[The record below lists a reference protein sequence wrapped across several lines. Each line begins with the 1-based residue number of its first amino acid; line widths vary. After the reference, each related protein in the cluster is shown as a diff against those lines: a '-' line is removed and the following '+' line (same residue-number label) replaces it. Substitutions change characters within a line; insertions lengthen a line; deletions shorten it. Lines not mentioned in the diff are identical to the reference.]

1 MASATIK
8 GVAFLSVAEDVK
20 RLRKSGVIS
29 QADLMAAIKSDELKV
44 LEEAVVPGLWYPLG
58 TYGRLLDLLCRK
70 EGSDRTEY
78 LIERG
83 ERAAERMMNQGA
95 YRDFLTAA
103 NRWGERAGQAM
114 VQLAKALYGGT
125 TWSAAYSGEE
135 HTAEIVVDDA
145 GDFPN
150 SARYAAQ
157 GFVQV
162 LFARIEAAEVQVS
175 SHRPRTDRIVYSIRR
190 S

>member
-8 GVAFLSVAEDVK
+8 GVAFQSVAADVNQ
-20 RLRKSGVIS
+20 LRKSGVITET
-29 QADLMAAIKSDELKV
+29 DLRGAIKSDEMKYLN
-44 LEEAVVPGLWYPLG
+44 EQVVPGLWYPLG

-70 EGSDRTEY
+70 EGGSRSEY

-83 ERAAERMMNQGA
+83 ARAAERMMAQGA
-95 YRDFLTAA
+95 YRDFLSAA

-125 TWSAAYSGEE
+125 TWSASYSGEA
-135 HTAEIVVDDA
+135 HTAEIVIDEA

-150 SARYAAQ
+150 AARYAAQ

-162 LFARIEAAEVQVS
+162 LFKRIEGAEVTIA
-175 SHRPRTDRIVYSIRR
+175 SHSPKPDRIVYSIRR
-190 S
+190 T

>member
-8 GVAFLSVAEDVK
+8 GVAFQSVAADVNQ
-20 RLRKSGVIS
+20 LRKTGVITE
-29 QADLMAAIKSDELKV
+29 ADLRGAIKGDEMKYLD
-44 LEEAVVPGLWYPLG
+44 EQVVPGLWYPLG

-70 EGSDRTEY
+70 EGGSRSEY

-83 ERAAERMMNQGA
+83 ARAAERMMSQGA
-95 YRDFLTAA
+95 YRDFLSAA

-125 TWSAAYSGEE
+125 TWSASYSGEE
-135 HTAEIVVDDA
+135 HTAEIVIDDA

-150 SARYAAQ
+150 AARYAAQ
-157 GFVQV
+157 GFVKV
-162 LFARIEAAEVQVS
+162 LFKRIEGAEVAIA
-175 SHRPRTDRIVYSIRR
+175 SHSPKPDRIVYSIRR
-190 S
+190 T

>member
-1 MASATIK
+1 MAASTIK
-8 GVAFLSVAEDVK
+8 GVAFLSVAADVI

-29 QADLMAAIKSDELKV
+29 EADLQTAIKSDELKY
-44 LEEAVVPGLWYPLG
+44 LDEPVVPGLWYPLG
-58 TYGRLLDLLCRK
+58 TYGRLLELLCRK
-70 EGSDRTEY
+70 EGGDRAEY

-83 ERAAERMMNQGA
+83 ARAAERMMSQGA
-95 YRDFLTAA
+95 YREFLATA

-125 TWSAAYSGEE
+125 RWSASYSGEE

-145 GDFPN
+145 RDFPIA
-150 SARYAAQ
+150 ARYAAQ

-162 LFARIEAAEVQVS
+162 LFARIEGAEVAVS
-175 SHRPRTDRIVYSIRR
+175 SHSPKPDRIVYSIRR

>member
-1 MASATIK
+1 MASAAIK
-8 GVAFLSVAEDVK
+8 GVAFQSVAEDVIQ
-20 RLRKSGVIS
+20 LRRSGVIS
-29 QADLMAAIKSDELKV
+29 EADLQAAIKSDELKY
-44 LEEAVVPGLWYPLG
+44 LDEAVVPGLWYPLG

-70 EGSDRTEY
+70 QGGDRSAY

-83 ERAAERMMNQGA
+83 ARAAERMMKQGA
-95 YRDFLTAA
+95 YRDFLAA
-103 NRWGERAGQAM
+103 ASRWGERAGQAM

-125 TWSAAYSGEE
+125 RWSASYSGEE

-145 GDFPN
+145 GDFPD

-157 GFVQV
+157 GFVQA
-162 LFARIEAAEVQVS
+162 LFARIEGAKVEVS
-175 SHRPRTDRIVYSIRR
+175 SHRPRADRIVYSIRR

>member
-8 GVAFLSVAEDVK
+8 GVAFQSVAADVN
-20 RLRKSGVIS
+20 RLRGSGVIS
-29 QADLMAAIKSDELKV
+29 KADLGAAIKSDEMKYLDETIV
-44 LEEAVVPGLWYPLG
+44 AGLWYPLG

-70 EGSDRTEY
+70 EGGDSSEY

-83 ERAAERMMNQGA
+83 ARAAERMMNQGA
-95 YRDFLTAA
+95 YRDYLTAA
-103 NRWGERAGQAM
+103 NRWGESAGQAM

-125 TWSAAYSGEE
+125 RWSASYSGEE

-145 GDFPN
+145 GNFPS

-157 GFVQV
+157 GFVRV
-162 LFARIEAAEVQVS
+162 LFARIEGADVEVS
-175 SHRPRTDRIVYSIRR
+175 SHSPRTDRIVYSIRR
-190 S
+190 A